1 MKAAIR
7 KCSLFLDKICA
18 AVTGFLLVALCVII
32 VYSVFMRYVFNSP
45 VQWQYEITL
54 VGLCWATFIGMP
66 MTFHKIEHM
75 RLTFVTDKLKPGVW
89 RIYMNVIDV
98 LLIVYLIVGVISSI
112 QVVQNAW
119 NQYYQTIPFMRRG
132 YYYMSFPIGAAI
144 SIVHLI
150 DILFNRNPSEA
161 PTAEKNEEVA
171 E

>member
-1 MKAAIR
+1 MKAAIH
-7 KCSLFLDKICA
+7 KCSLFLDKVCA

-32 VYSVFMRYVFNSP
+32 VYSVFMRYIFNAP

-54 VGLCWATFIGMP
+54 VGLCCATFIGMP

-98 LLIVYLIVGVISSI
+98 LSSI

-119 NQYYQTIPFMRRG
+119 NQYYQTIPFKSRG

-144 SIVHLI
+144 SVVHLI
-150 DILFNRNPSEA
+150 DILFNRNPGEA
-161 PTAEKNEEVA
+161 PTAKEIEEVA

>member
-32 VYSVFMRYVFNSP
+32 VYSVFMRYLFNSP

-98 LLIVYLIVGVISSI
+98 LLIVFLIVGIINSI

-119 NQYYQTIPFMRRG
+119 NQYYQTIPFMSRG

-144 SIVHLI
+144 SVVHLV
-150 DILFNRNPSEA
+150 DILLNRNPGEA
-161 PTAEKNEEVA
+161 PTAKEIEEVA

>member
-7 KCSLFLDKICA
+7 KCSLFLDRICA

-32 VYSVFMRYVFNSP
+32 VYSVIMRYVFDSP

-75 RLTFVTDKLKPGVW
+75 RLTFVTDKLKPAVW
-89 RIYMNVIDV
+89 RVYMNVIDV
-98 LLIVYLIVGVISSI
+98 LLIAFLIVGIISSI
-112 QVVQNAW
+112 QVVENAW
-119 NQYYQTIPFMRRG
+119 TQYYQTIPFMRRG
-132 YYYMSFPIGAAI
+132 YYYMAFPIGAAI
-144 SIVHLI
+144 SVVHLI
-150 DILFNRNPSEA
+150 DILLNRKPDEA

-171 E
+171 K